1 SYCSGTKPAAS
12 QSCNTQVCPTNGSCG
27 SANGVAVT
35 SYPTANHC
43 SAGTKV
49 DVDTIATDGTYNWT
63 CNGSN
68 GGTTVSCQA
77 NKTAPVNGVCGSM
90 DDSPV
95 LRKPT
100 SNLCSVGTASTVSG
114 SGPWNWTC
122 TGSNGGTTESCS
134 TSVCD

>member
-35 SYPTANHC
+35 SYPTASHC

-49 DVDTIATDGTYNWT
+49 DVDTVATDGMYNWT

-68 GGTTVSCQA
+68 GGTTASCQA
-77 NKTAPVNGVCGSM
+77 NKTAPVNGACGSA
-90 DDSPV
+90 SETA
-95 LRKPT
+95 LSKPT
-100 SNLCSVGTASTVSG
+100 SNLCSAGTPSSVSG
-114 SGPWNWTC
+114 SGPRTWTC
-122 TGSNGGTTESCS
+122 TGSNGSITECS
-134 TSVCD
+134 TRA